1 VGWKLSRPA
10 NPEDRAIAGFTLIE
24 ALAALAVM
32 GAGLA
37 AIGSLAS
44 SSLYAGLYTERHLAA
59 VETARKIIA
68 GMPSR
73 EALPVGRLTGALDA
87 HDWRIDSTLIG
98 APAAV
103 GDALWTPQRI
113 EVSVQSP
120 TGAMLKIDTIRLRRQ
135 AIKK

>member
-1 VGWKLSRPA
+1 LKLLRPE
-10 NPEDRAIAGFTLIE
+10 NPEGRGIAGFTLIE

-37 AIGSLAS
+37 ATGTLAS
-44 SSLYAGLYTERHLAA
+44 SSLRSGLYAERHLADI
-59 VETARKIIA
+59 ETARKIIA

-87 HDWRIDSTLIG
+87 HDWRIDSSLIG

-103 GDALWTPQRI
+103 GDSIWTPERI
-113 EVSVQSP
+113 EVSVQS
-120 TGAMLKIDTIRLRRQ
+120 TSGAILRIDTIRLRKQ
-135 AIKK
+135 AKK

>member
-1 VGWKLSRPA
+1 MCRPA
-10 NPEDRAIAGFTLIE
+10 NPERRGIAGFTLIE

-37 AIGSLAS
+37 AIGPLVS
-44 SSLYAGLYTERHLAA
+44 SSLRAGLYAERHLAQI
-59 VETARKIIA
+59 ETARKILA

-98 APAAV
+98 APGGFSAV
-103 GDALWTPQRI
+103 GAKR
-113 EVSVQSP
+113 
-120 TGAMLKIDTIRLRRQ
+120 ARARTIARPRSSLISARRT
-135 AIKK
+135 ISR

>member
-1 VGWKLSRPA
+1 LCRPV
-10 NPEDRAIAGFTLIE
+10 NPEGRGIAGFTLIE

-37 AIGSLAS
+37 AIGALTS
-44 SSLYAGLYTERHLAA
+44 SNLHAGLYAERHLAEI
-59 VETARKIIA
+59 ETARKIIA

-73 EALPVGRLTGALDA
+73 EALPVGRLTGVLDA

-98 APAAV
+98 ASAAV

-113 EVSVQSP
+113 EVLVQSP
-120 TGAMLKIDTIRLRRQ
+120 SGAILRVDTIRLRRQ
-135 AIKK
+135 ATKK

>member
-1 VGWKLSRPA
+1 MCRPA
-10 NPEDRAIAGFTLIE
+10 NPEARRIAGFTLVE

-44 SSLYAGLYTERHLAA
+44 TSLRAGLHAERHLAE
-59 VETARKIIA
+59 VETARKIVA

-73 EALPVGRLTGALDA
+73 DALPVGRLTGALDA

-98 APAAV
+98 VPAAT
-103 GDALWTPQRI
+103 GDTLWIPQRI
-113 EVSVQSP
+113 EMWVRSP
-120 TGAMLKIDTIRLRRQ
+120 SGAVMKVDTIRLRRQ
-135 AIKK
+135 AAK

>member
-1 VGWKLSRPA
+1 LCRPA
-10 NPEDRAIAGFTLIE
+10 NPETRGIAGFTLIE

-37 AIGSLAS
+37 AIGPLAG
-44 SSLYAGLYTERHLAA
+44 SSLHAGLYAERHLAQI
-59 VETARKIIA
+59 ETARKIIA

-103 GDALWTPQRI
+103 GDSLWTPQRI
-113 EVSVQSP
+113 EVSVRSP
-120 TGAMLKIDTIRLRRQ
+120 SGAMVKIDTIRLRRQ
-135 AIKK
+135 ATK

>member
-1 VGWKLSRPA
+1 MCPT
-10 NPEDRAIAGFTLIE
+10 NPEGQGRIAGFTLIE

-44 SSLYAGLYTERHLAA
+44 SNLRGVLYAERHIAEI
-59 VETARKIIA
+59 ETARKVIA

-73 EALPVGRLTGALDA
+73 EALPVGRLKGALDA
-87 HDWRIDSTLIG
+87 HDWRIDSALIG

-103 GDALWTPQRI
+103 GDTLWTPQRI
-113 EVSVQSP
+113 EVSVKSP
-120 TGAMLKIDTIRLRRQ
+120 SGATLKIDTIRLRRQ
-135 AIKK
+135 ATK